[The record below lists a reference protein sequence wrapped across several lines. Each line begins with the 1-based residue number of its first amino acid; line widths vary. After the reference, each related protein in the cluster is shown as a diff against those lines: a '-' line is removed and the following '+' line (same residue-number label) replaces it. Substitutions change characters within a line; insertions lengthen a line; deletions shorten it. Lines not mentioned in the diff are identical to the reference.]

1 MAQQELKKRLGFWS
15 CLSVGVGLV
24 VASSTLITLGQGT
37 GIAGAG
43 FIIAMFCA
51 WVLQHFSAQSYAELA
66 CMIPSAGGIRSYTR
80 VAMGALPAVVAT
92 ISGFVI
98 PNLLAAPTELA
109 VASTML
115 SENFTAGFPPV
126 FWGITL
132 LVIIMFTNIIGI
144 DIFAKFQLVFTVI
157 MMLLLTVLGIIGLT
171 GTGQAA
177 PELPAMPFNPM
188 GWDVLGLTAMAVW
201 LYIGIEYVC
210 PLAEETVNPE
220 KNLPR
225 AMVVGLLLIF
235 GVNILYMFASLKYV
249 PMENLFSSNTPHLLV
264 AEAILGKEGLILF
277 AIVSISASLSTLNT
291 VIGVVPR
298 ILYGMGIN
306 HELPRIFGYIHKN
319 FRTPVWGI
327 LFMSGATA
335 LFFVGG
341 VAEAESLIVFIM
353 AACCSWF
360 LCYIIA
366 HADVI
371 ILRKRY
377 PNMKRPYKA
386 PFYPVPQITGIIGMV
401 YCILHIAPLPEMAP
415 SIYKIAGILILLAA
429 LYAVFWLKY
438 VTGTSL
444 FKPLSME
451 EARQEWDLE
460 TRMEDVEI
468 EPAGAEEGAV
478 AELASYKVKPES
490 FNKDNKYH
498 V

>member
-1 MAQQELKKRLGFWS
+1 MVQQELKKKLGFWS

-24 VASSTLITLGQGT
+24 VASSTLITLGQGA

-66 CMIPSAGGIRSYTR
+66 CMMPSAGGIRSYTR

-115 SENFTAGFPPV
+115 SENFTSIFPPI
-126 FWGITL
+126 FWGVML
-132 LVIIMFTNIIGI
+132 LVIIMATNIIGI
-144 DIFAKFQLVFTVI
+144 DIFAKFQIVFTVT
-157 MMLLLTVLGIIGLT
+157 MMVILTALGVIGLM
-171 GTGQAA
+171 GLGRVA
-177 PELPAMPFNPM
+177 PTLPEMPFNPM

-210 PLAEETVNPE
+210 PLAEETVNPG

-225 AMVVGLLLIF
+225 AMIIGLLLIF
-235 GVNILYMFASLKYV
+235 GVNIIYMFASLKYV
-249 PMENLFSSNTPHLLV
+249 PMGDLFSSNTPHLLV
-264 AEAILGKEGLILF
+264 AEAILGKEGLQLF

-306 HELPRIFGYIHKN
+306 RELPRFFGYIHKN
-319 FRTPVWGI
+319 FRTPVYGI
-327 LFMSGATA
+327 LFMCAATA

-341 VAEAESLIVFIM
+341 VAEAENLIIFIM

-366 HADVI
+366 HVNVI

-377 PNMKRPYKA
+377 PDVKRPYRTT
-386 PFYPVPQITGIIGMV
+386 FYPVPQIVGIIGMV
-401 YCILHIAPLPEMAP
+401 YCILHIAPLPELAAP
-415 SIYKIAGILILLAA
+415 IYKIAGAMLLMAA
-429 LYAVFWLKY
+429 AYAVLWLKY
-438 VTGTSL
+438 VTRTKL
-444 FKPLSME
+444 FSPLSMD

-460 TRMEDVEI
+460 TRMEDVDI
-468 EPAGAEEGAV
+468 EPAGTYEGADADLAGYRV
-478 AELASYKVKPES
+478 KAESLK
-490 FNKDNKYH
+490 KDNPH
-498 V
+498 A

>member
-43 FIIAMFCA
+43 FIIAMFFA
-51 WVLQHFSAQSYAELA
+51 WMLQHFSAQSYAELS
-66 CMIPSAGGIRSYTR
+66 CMMPSAGGIRSYTR

-115 SENFTAGFPPV
+115 TETFIGEIPPLY
-126 FWGITL
+126 WGTGL
-132 LVIIMFTNIIGI
+132 LAVIMITNIIGI
-144 DIFAKFQLVFTVI
+144 DIFARVQIVFTVT
-157 MMLLLTVLGIIGLT
+157 MMVILSVLGIIGLT
-171 GTGQAA
+171 GMGQAA
-177 PELPAMPFNPM
+177 PELPAMPFNPL
-188 GWDVLGLTAMAVW
+188 GWDILGLTAMAVW

-210 PLAEETVNPE
+210 PLAEETVNPG
-220 KNLPR
+220 KNIPR
-225 AMVVGLLLIF
+225 AMIIGLLLIF

-249 PMENLFSSNTPHLLV
+249 PTEALFSSNTPHLLV
-264 AEAILGKEGLILF
+264 AEAILGKEGLALF

-306 HELPRIFGYIHKN
+306 RELPRFFGYIHKH
-319 FRTPVWGI
+319 FRTPAWGI
-327 LFMSGATA
+327 LFMGGATG
-335 LFFVGG
+335 LFFIGG

-366 HADVI
+366 HANVI
-371 ILRKRY
+371 ILRRRY
-377 PNMKRPYKA
+377 PDMERPYKT
-386 PFYPVPQITGIIGMV
+386 PFYPVPQIIGIIGMV
-401 YCILHIAPLPEMAP
+401 YCIFRIAPLPELSAP
-415 SIYKIAGILILLAA
+415 IYRIAGIMILSAA
-429 LYAVFWLKY
+429 LYAVLWLKY
-438 VTGTSL
+438 ITKTSF
-444 FKPLSME
+444 FKPLPIE
-451 EARQEWDLE
+451 TARQEWELE

-468 EPAGAEEGAV
+468 EPAGAGEAATGD
-478 AELASYKVKPES
+478 LANYKVKIES
-490 FNKDNKYH
+490 FHRK
-498 V
+498 